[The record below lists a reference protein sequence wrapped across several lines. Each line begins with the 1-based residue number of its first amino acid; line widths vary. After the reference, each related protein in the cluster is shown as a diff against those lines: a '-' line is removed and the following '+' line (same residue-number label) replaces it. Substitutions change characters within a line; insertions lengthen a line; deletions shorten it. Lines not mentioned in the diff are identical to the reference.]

1 MVCAFVYKNCWGGQT
16 ALERAKEQL
25 RKGAPEWMPRWS
37 IKVILLVIG
46 IRVS

>member
-25 RKGAPEWMPRWS
+25 RKGAPEWMPSFVAGGQLRLFYW
-37 IKVILLVIG
+37 L
-46 IRVS
+46 